1 MDDFKSWVRELRKH
15 FPPLLPVRVYRKDLS
30 SQNCAGLTYLI
41 DDKGKPTRFVIFIHK
56 SSYTLMFHM
65 LIHEWAHAYA
75 WHTGPYVQDHGI
87 EWALAM
93 SKIYRYFEG
102 AYGNIDID

>member
-1 MDDFKSWVRELRKH
+1 MG
-15 FPPLLPVRVYRKDLS
+15 
-30 SQNCAGLTYLI
+30 CAGSTEIILDGNRPARFLI
-41 DDKGKPTRFVIFIHK
+41 YIHK

-75 WHTGPYVQDHGI
+75 WQKGPHVQDHGI

-93 SKIYRYFEG
+93 SKIYRHFES
-102 AYGNIDID
+102 NDESEQTC